1 MWMYTYIIMHYI
13 LIYVCILHF
22 FYTWWIIYTQKRQ
35 LLWKQQW
42 GYRIV
47 GHHSVGFPWRTYD
60 IHITPPSLFNIT
72 ELSYFFVSK
81 IIKRENDK
89 FFISLSFFFR
99 LSVDNEIFNYWK
111 SNFTQFSKK
120 ELKNFADVST
130 RCFPV
135 GCKNFIK
142 TTLTGEQIM

>member
-1 MWMYTYIIMHYI
+1 MYINFTF
-13 LIYVCILHF
+13 F

-72 ELSYFFVSK
+72 MLVFFFVSK

-89 FFISLSFFFR
+89 LFISLLFSFIR
-99 LSVDNEIFNYWK
+99 WHEIFNYWI
-111 SNFTQFSKK
+111 SNFTQFSMK
-120 ELKNFADVST
+120 ELKNFTDIST
-130 RCFPV
+130 RYFPLGVRTLGKLLWTDYVITYCVHLRCFCIYV
-135 GCKNFIK
+135 
-142 TTLTGEQIM
+142 

>member
-1 MWMYTYIIMHYI
+1 MY
-13 LIYVCILHF
+13 IYFTF

-72 ELSYFFVSK
+72 MLVFFIVSK

-89 FFISLSFFFR
+89 LFISLFFHLF
-99 LSVDNEIFNYWK
+99 VDKKFSITEYPI
-111 SNFTQFSKK
+111 SQFSMK
-120 ELKNFADVST
+120 ELKNFTDIHEVFSS
-130 RCFPV
+130 R
-135 GCKNFIK
+135 CKNFRK
-142 TTLTGEQIM
+142 STLNKLCNYIYIFK